1 MDLHTALYAHDAMH
15 VEPGLTR
22 ADVKERFTNLGVDII
37 TLDRAAFQKYVNADF
52 ANSMAIG
59 KAANIVINE

>member
-1 MDLHTALYAHDAMH
+1 VTTALIQALSRP
-15 VEPGLTR
+15 E
-22 ADVKERFTNLGVDII
+22 VKERFASLGVDII
-37 TLDRAAFQKYVNADF
+37 TLDRSAFQKYVNADF